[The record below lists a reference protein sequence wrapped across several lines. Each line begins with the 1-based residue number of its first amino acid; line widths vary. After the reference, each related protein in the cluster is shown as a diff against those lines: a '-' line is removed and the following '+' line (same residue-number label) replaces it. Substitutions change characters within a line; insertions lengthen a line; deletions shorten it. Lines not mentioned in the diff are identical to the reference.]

1 MKKLISIIIVL
12 LALVSLTHCKLAEV
26 EAIEE
31 IPCPEIGIDS
41 SLFRR
46 GTWKQ
51 NRRYILLSKI
61 SKYIRNGPF

>member
-31 IPCPEIGIDS
+31 IPCQEIGIDS
-41 SLFRR
+41 IIIPPWDME
-46 GTWKQ
+46 TEQ
-51 NRRYILLSKI
+51 EIY
-61 SKYIRNGPF
+61 PFIENQ

>member
-1 MKKLISIIIVL
+1 ML

-41 SLFRR
+41 IIIPPWDME
-46 GTWKQ
+46 TEQ
-51 NRRYILLSKI
+51 EIY
-61 SKYIRNGPF
+61 PFIENQ

>member
-31 IPCPEIGIDS
+31 IPCLEIGIDS
-41 SLFRR
+41 IIIPPWDME
-46 GTWKQ
+46 TEQ
-51 NRRYILLSKI
+51 EIY
-61 SKYIRNGPF
+61 PFIENQ

>member
-1 MKKLISIIIVL
+1 MEKIIRLLIVP

-41 SLFRR
+41 IIIPPWDME
-46 GTWKQ
+46 TEQ
-51 NRRYILLSKI
+51 EIY
-61 SKYIRNGPF
+61 PFIENQ

>member
-26 EAIEE
+26 EE

-41 SLFRR
+41 IIIPPWDME
-46 GTWKQ
+46 TEQ
-51 NRRYILLSKI
+51 EIY
-61 SKYIRNGPF
+61 PFIENQ

>member
-31 IPCPEIGIDS
+31 IPCPEIR

-51 NRRYILLSKI
+51 NRRYILLSKT

>member
-31 IPCPEIGIDS
+31 IPA
-41 SLFRR
+41 RR
-46 GTWKQ
+46 LARFDHYSAVGHG
-51 NRRYILLSKI
+51 NRTGDISFYRKS

>member
-31 IPCPEIGIDS
+31 IC
-41 SLFRR
+41 R
-46 GTWKQ
+46 
-51 NRRYILLSKI
+51 
-61 SKYIRNGPF
+61 

>member
-41 SLFRR
+41 IIIPPRVS
-46 GTWKQ
+46 
-51 NRRYILLSKI
+51 S
-61 SKYIRNGPF
+61 